1 MHTVKLGKIEGDG
14 RQKRE
19 EETEKRRESWKE
31 EAEKRREAWE
41 EKRGGCI
48 EREDRLEETGDN
60 RKIGA

>member
-19 EETEKRRESWKE
+19 EVAEKRRESWKE
-31 EAEKRREAWE
+31 EAVERREAWK

-48 EREDRLEETGDN
+48 EKEHGLEETGDN